1 MGKTRNE
8 KDFGF
13 EIWDLQI
20 SFSSYDFFLTDVG
33 IISATV
39 VIELFRLVAHGLGKG
54 DNV

>member
-1 MGKTRNE
+1 LGKTRNE
-8 KDFGF
+8 KEFSF

-20 SFSSYDFFLTDVG
+20 SFSSYDFFLTDAG

-39 VIELFRLVAHGLGKG
+39 VIELSRLVTHGLGKG